1 MRYEIPVRVICSR
14 NLYQMFIVLPK
25 PSYRGRLN
33 SLQSISSIGPDVQ
46 KSDFLKN
53 EAGNQIN
60 QIKNGC

>member
-14 NLYQMFIVLPK
+14 NLHQIFIALPN

-33 SLQSISSIGPDVQ
+33 NLQSICSISPDVQ
-46 KSDFLKN
+46 KSDFLEN